1 MNIYSPTIS
10 GSLTIS
16 GSIITTGGGLPLTGS
31 LVSSGSFTSIGP
43 TVVSGSFTV
52 VTGSAIEFQV
62 LDAGVKIGNLVTDS
76 HSITGSLTISGSITT
91 NSTITA
97 QTLVVQTITSSVS
110 FITGSTRFGSLS
122 SNTHQFTG
130 SVLIS
135 GSNVLIGTTTSNG
148 FRFKVSNNGAEEWA
162 LNPGDSTNVNN
173 HVNYNRNT
181 SAYIG
186 ANYLAATHSFLNGN
200 VGIGTSSPTTL
211 LDVVGSGNYDGV
223 IFVRSTGTNT
233 PKVEFGVDAITN
245 ADGYVGTAN
254 NWPFY
259 IRTNDA
265 NRIAITTSGQV
276 GIGTNSVDS
285 TISVDIQNTSPTSN
299 NVFLRIKNNVGSEDC
314 GIKIAGIF
322 GSAYEHTFGV
332 NTIMASGDLIFH
344 NSNTLGYRWFIDGSQ
359 RLSITSGG
367 FTKQSNGDYSYL
379 ANASHETTSTTNS
392 NYIDIITHR
401 NSNPYGIFIDYPNA
415 SPNNSGNEFI
425 ACEDSTNAKFY
436 VYANGNV
443 VNRNGTYGTISSDLR
458 LKENIIEASSKLND
472 ILNLRVVNFN
482 LKEDIDKKKQIGFI
496 AQEFKEVFPSL
507 VYEKDTRK
515 YDEDGNL
522 ISGFKDSLGVQVGM
536 EFAILVKAIQEL
548 KSQNDALQTRIET
561 LEQK

>member
-31 LVSSGSFTSIGP
+31 LISSGSFTSIGP

-52 VTGSAIEFQV
+52 VTGSTIEFQV

-162 LNPGDSTNVNN
+162 LNPGDSTNINN

-186 ANYLAATHSFLNGN
+186 ANYLAATHSFLQGN
-200 VGIGTSSPTTL
+200 VGIGTSSPAYT
-211 LDVVGSGNYDGV
+211 LDVSGNVAATRFWVASG
-223 IFVRSTGTNT
+223 G
-233 PKVEFGVDAITN
+233 N
-245 ADGYVGTAN
+245 ATD
-254 NWPFY
+254 PM
-259 IRTNDA
+259 IRVKDDTD
-265 NRIAITTSGQV
+265 T
-276 GIGTNSVDS
+276 
-285 TISVDIQNTSPTSN
+285 
-299 NVFLRIKNNVGSEDC
+299 
-314 GIKIAGIF
+314 GIF
-322 GSAYEHTFGV
+322 FPEA
-332 NTIMASGDLIFH
+332 NTMAFSTAAKEGM
-344 NSNTLGYRWFIDGSQ
+344 R
-359 RLSITSGG
+359 ITSGG
-367 FTKQSNGDYSYL
+367 FFKASNFANPTYGLYYHQIFNNIYGDWIIEL
-379 ANASHETTSTTNS
+379 AQYNAV
-392 NYIDIITHR
+392 
-401 NSNPYGIFIDYPNA
+401 PYGLLIRYPSA
-415 SPNNSGNEFI
+415 SPRANTNEMI
-425 ACEDSTNAKFY
+425 YLNDSTGNVFK
-436 VYANGNV
+436 VSSNGNV
-443 VNRNGTYGTISSDLR
+443 YNLNNSYNALSDIK
-458 LKENIIEASSKLND
+458 LKENITDATPKLD
-472 ILNLRVVNFN
+472 KLMQVRVVNFN
-482 LKEDIDKKKQIGFI
+482 LKTDPNIKQIGVI
-496 AQEFKEVFPSL
+496 AQELQEVFPGL
-507 VYEKDTRK
+507 VEEN
-515 YDEDGNL
+515 YDR
-522 ISGFKDSLGVQVGM
+522 DSDNKLNGETTLGVKYSVFVPM
-536 EFAILVKAIQEL
+536 LIKAIQEL